1 MDNRM
6 SNKTGKCVIF
16 VAMFDYPQDPQ
27 NYQKRENPSIDCLMH
42 SWANWNLEG
51 NPPPPM
57 GNKFVESNFIH
68 GSSRIFSSS

>member
-27 NYQKRENPSIDCLMH
+27 NYQKRENPSIDCLMY
-42 SWANWNLEG
+42 SWTNWNLEG
-51 NPPPPM
+51 NPYVQARRQGGFGGIPPY
-57 GNKFVESNFIH
+57 GE
-68 GSSRIFSSS
+68 